1 VDGVT
6 HAECGL
12 LQLACNE
19 VETKRIARLLEQEW
33 PEHLLRFVD
42 AAQATRL
49 AGVEMKYGGLWF
61 PAGGWIVPPKLCV
74 KLASH
79 VHITQRLVHEVE
91 TLNKMESGWRV
102 SGKDAQGTAW
112 EKEADVVLVCCA
124 HSAKKFSLFA
134 NFPLTPVRG
143 QITAAPRTA
152 ASKVLQSIVSGD
164 GYCAPAFDG
173 VHIVGATHA
182 FDDESTEVRL
192 TDHAENL
199 ANLAEYAPALHQ
211 VITGPLSLKGVEDK
225 DLSQLS
231 GRASIRCSAPG
242 SMPLV
247 GKVQKGLYCS
257 LAHGT
262 RGLLTAGLAAEVLAS
277 QICGQLPPLPST
289 ILDALAPLPRVRN
302 KG

>member
-1 VDGVT
+1 
-6 HAECGL
+6 
-12 LQLACNE
+12 
-19 VETKRIARLLEQEW
+19 
-33 PEHLLRFVD
+33 
-42 AAQATRL
+42 
-49 AGVEMKYGGLWF
+49 
-61 PAGGWIVPPKLCV
+61 
-74 KLASH
+74 
-79 VHITQRLVHEVE
+79 
-91 TLNKMESGWRV
+91 
-102 SGKDAQGTAW
+102 
-112 EKEADVVLVCCA
+112 
-124 HSAKKFSLFA
+124 
-134 NFPLTPVRG
+134 
-143 QITAAPRTA
+143 
-152 ASKVLQSIVSGD
+152 
-164 GYCAPAFDG
+164 

-302 KG
+302 